1 MAKVGRVLVALLI
14 ALLPETTATAVAEPA
29 PPPWTGSWETAP
41 SGTAAALPG
50 AAVRNVVHLSV
61 GGTAVRIRLSNRL
74 GTTPLYLGAVTVA
87 LRRAAGPDA
96 VPGTLHTATFSGAPT
111 ATVPPGQDLLTDP
124 VPLPV
129 PAAADLLVTVL
140 TPVDSGPATY
150 HRTALQTS
158 FVARAGT
165 GHAADEDGSAYTTAI
180 SSWYYVT
187 GVDVLGSAA
196 GSIVAFGD
204 SLTDGTGSTPDTNR
218 RWPDRL
224 AERLSGDRLGVLNAG
239 IAGNRL
245 LRDGAGPSA
254 LARLDADALDRAG
267 VRVLIV
273 LEGINDIK
281 GTPEATDPAAF
292 ATAYRALV
300 AGAHARGI
308 RVVGV
313 TLTPYGGHPAYT
325 LAREA
330 VRQQVNAFIR
340 TGGAFDAVADAD
352 AAVRDPAAP
361 ERILPGYDPGDHLHF
376 NDTGMRAVAD
386 AVARALVVSRPA
398 FAAPGARGTARP
410 ATHNPQ
416 SAANSTPDGTQPH
429 TTAPTHAPAIS
440 RHAKNSA
447 STLEPPER
455 IVVRSAAIAS
465 PCRPSR
471 SRSCR

>member
-1 MAKVGRVLVALLI
+1 MRKVGRVVVALLVALL
-14 ALLPETTATAVAEPA
+14 PGTTATAVAEPA
-29 PPPWTGSWETAP
+29 APPWTGSWETAP
-41 SGTAAALPG
+41 SGTTAALPG
-50 AAVRNVVHLSV
+50 AAVRNVLHLSV
-61 GGTAVRIRLSNRL
+61 GGTAVRIRLSNRF
-74 GTTPLYLGAVTVA
+74 GTVPLLLGAVTVA
-87 LRRAAGPDA
+87 LRQGAGPDA
-96 VPGTLHTATFSGAPT
+96 VPGTLRTATFGGAPT
-111 ATVPPGQDLLTDP
+111 VTVPPGTDVLTDP

-158 FVARAGT
+158 YLAPAGV
-165 GHAADEDGSAYTTAI
+165 GHAADENGSAYTKAI
-180 SSWYYVT
+180 GSWYYVT
-187 GVDVLGSAA
+187 GVDVLGGAA
-196 GSIVAFGD
+196 GSVVAFGD

-224 AERLSGDRLGVLNAG
+224 AQRLGGDRFGVLNAG

-245 LRDGAGPSA
+245 LRDGTGPSA

-267 VRVLIV
+267 VRVVIV

-292 ATAYRALV
+292 ATAYRTLV
-300 AGAHARGI
+300 ARAHAHGI

-313 TLTPYGGHPAYT
+313 TLTPYGGFSAYT
-325 LAREA
+325 AARET

-376 NDTGMRAVAD
+376 NDAGMSAVAD
-386 AVARALVVSRPA
+386 TVARALAVRP
-398 FAAPGARGTARP
+398 
-410 ATHNPQ
+410 
-416 SAANSTPDGTQPH
+416 S
-429 TTAPTHAPAIS
+429 APAVGGQE
-440 RHAKNSA
+440 A
-447 STLEPPER
+447 P
-455 IVVRSAAIAS
+455 
-465 PCRPSR
+465 
-471 SRSCR
+471 